1 MHKLHPIIV
10 SDLTAVLIDTVQRV
24 TADTAV
30 NAVTKLTVGHYCVDI
45 PVFSVWQPALYWQ
58 DQRRSQERRPYRRT
72 GPLHSPNLQHG
83 RNTAAGRNLVEGT

>member
-1 MHKLHPIIV
+1 MLKLHPIIV

-45 PVFSVWQPALYWQ
+45 PSV
-58 DQRRSQERRPYRRT
+58 
-72 GPLHSPNLQHG
+72 
-83 RNTAAGRNLVEGT
+83 